1 MQLTTNCRTCGLFQY
16 VTSPQVLGRGNIT
29 CPKII
34 MIGEAPGADE
44 DKIGKPFMGR
54 AGKMLDKMIKNYADV
69 TYLTNAVKCFPPACK
84 TNLSKGFRTPKESEI
99 QLCKPFLIQE
109 LQKFSINTLPI
120 LMPLGNIALT
130 SLVGQHKGITKELG
144 IPRKVKIALR
154 EYTIIPNYHPSYIC
168 RNPAMESEFMRVLGT
183 VWMQRTI
190 Q

>member
-16 VTSPQVLGRGNIT
+16 VSSPQVLGRGNTT

-84 TNLSKGFRTPKESEI
+84 TDLSKGFRTPKESNKI
-99 QLCKPFLIQE
+99 QLDSFEIIVAREKPVANVRVSLTLTNEAKERTYFVSPPTICVTNSLMTQTV
-109 LQKFSINTLPI
+109 KFS
-120 LMPLGNIALT
+120 
-130 SLVGQHKGITKELG
+130 
-144 IPRKVKIALR
+144 RK
-154 EYTIIPNYHPSYIC
+154 
-168 RNPAMESEFMRVLGT
+168 
-183 VWMQRTI
+183 
-190 Q
+190 